1 MNKLKGKDEFTADA
15 IKKLEELIKLRIKT
29 PSSGQKSIRQKMRN
43 LGLYGQ
49 DDWGI
54 TDMQVSDL
62 HSLIKSGRIKVIGGN
77 FKPTS
82 APTIV
87 AKPVPTVK
95 NKTPKSLTTSSTNI
109 DKILDSF
116 KANCFDPKFDEEA
129 KIDDSSGNY
138 ILCLRKNSKLPTV
151 SISPTLTKFEGLNVV
166 YTGIAGGS
174 LRTRDFRQH
183 FKGNNAG
190 RSTLRKSLGV
200 LFGYKLI
207 PRDKDPNT
215 GKTKFN
221 PKDEQ
226 ELTEWM
232 LANLIMFFLPTADFN
247 SIEIKLINQFN
258 PPLNIKDNHNNINAD
273 FRRLLSS
280 LRAKKN

>member
-1 MNKLKGKDEFTADA
+1 MKKLKGKDEFTPDT
-15 IKKLEELIKLRIKT
+15 INKLEELIKLRIKT

-62 HSLIKSGRIKVIGGN
+62 HSLIKSGLIKIIGCN
-77 FKPTS
+77 FKPSS
-82 APTIV
+82 ASTTV
-87 AKPVPTVK
+87 SKPIPTVK
-95 NKTPKSLTTSSTNI
+95 PKTQKSSTTSSTNI
-109 DKILDSF
+109 DKILESF
-116 KANCFDPKFDEEA
+116 KANCFDPKLDLET
-129 KIDDSSGNY
+129 KIDDCPGNY
-138 ILCLRKNSKLPTV
+138 IICLRKNVKLPTV
-151 SISPTLTKFEGLNVV
+151 SISPILTKFEGLNVI

-183 FKGNNAG
+183 FKGDNAG

-221 PKDEQ
+221 IKDEQ

-232 LANLIMFFLPTADFN
+232 LENLIMYFLPTSDFN

-258 PPLNIKDNHNNINAD
+258 PPLNIKDNYNEINAD

-280 LRAKKN
+280 LRAKKS